1 MCTLYVFTTDNKSAF
16 IRQITADAVY
26 NSDGFSVLIAHGT
39 TFSLFRTENLD
50 LFLDVITMSDGDRYF
65 AHCRMA
71 TTAYKGITRCHGLDA
86 GDYTIFHNGVID
98 YPGDL
103 DSRGIAEL
111 FKNHP
116 LDFALNALSGFTY
129 ANVIAV
135 DTMTGDYYVNRSEV
149 GSLHT
154 DGNGSYSTVA
164 IKGTCDIPVLLGYT
178 EHTTDNCAVKET
190 DEYDWLDFSD
200 RRFKL

>member
-1 MCTLYVFTTDNKSAF
+1 MCTLYVFTPDNKSAF

-26 NSDGFSVLIAHGT
+26 NNDGFSVLIAHGT

-50 LFLDVITMSDGDRYF
+50 LFLDVIVMSDGDRYF

-71 TTAYKGITRCHGLDA
+71 TTAYKGVTRCHGLDA

-103 DSRGIAEL
+103 DSRGIADL

-149 GSLHT
+149 GSLYT
-154 DGNGSYSTVA
+154 DGSGCYSTVA
-164 IKGTCDIPVLLGYT
+164 IKGTCDTPVPLGYMEYSNASGNT
-178 EHTTDNCAVKET
+178 IENDG
-190 DEYDWLDFSD
+190 YDWLDFTD
-200 RRFKL
+200 RRFKV

>member
-50 LFLDVITMSDGDRYF
+50 LFLDVIVMSDGDRYF

-71 TTAYKGITRCHGLDA
+71 TTAYKGVTRCHGLDA

-103 DSRGIAEL
+103 DSRGIADL

-164 IKGTCDIPVLLGYT
+164 IKGTCDTPVPLGYT
-178 EHTTDNCAVKET
+178 EYSNASGNTIENDG
-190 DEYDWLDFSD
+190 YDWLDFTD
-200 RRFKL
+200 RRFKV